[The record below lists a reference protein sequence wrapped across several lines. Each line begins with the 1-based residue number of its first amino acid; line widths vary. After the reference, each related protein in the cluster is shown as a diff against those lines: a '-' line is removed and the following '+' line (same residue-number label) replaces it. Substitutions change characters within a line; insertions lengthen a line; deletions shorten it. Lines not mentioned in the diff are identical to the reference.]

1 MQRLAYACEV
11 PLLLALLAVMIVG
24 ILLAVMLIPL
34 ALVQRYRAGTARRRA
49 RVWVATM
56 NAVALTLSALMFVV
70 SAALSNLWIPNALA
84 ATAAGL
90 AGGAVLGVLGLLAT
104 RWEAT
109 PAGLHYTPNK
119 WLVLAITSAVAGR
132 LLYGL
137 WRARAAW
144 MASDGA
150 GTWLVESGAAGAL
163 GAGALIVGYYLAYWI
178 GVRRRVR
185 AFPA

>member
-1 MQRLAYACEV
+1 M
-11 PLLLALLAVMIVG
+11 PLLLALAVLMAGV
-24 ILLAVMLIPL
+24 LLAVMLIPL

-49 RVWVATM
+49 RVWIATM
-56 NAVALTLSALMFVV
+56 NTAGLTLSALMFVA

-90 AGGAVLGVLGLLAT
+90 AGGSALGVLGLLAT
-104 RWEAT
+104 RWEVS

-144 MASDGA
+144 TASGGGGD
-150 GTWLVESGAAGAL
+150 WIVESGAAGAL
-163 GAGALIVGYYLAYWI
+163 GAGALIVGYYLIYWI

-185 AFPA
+185 ALSM